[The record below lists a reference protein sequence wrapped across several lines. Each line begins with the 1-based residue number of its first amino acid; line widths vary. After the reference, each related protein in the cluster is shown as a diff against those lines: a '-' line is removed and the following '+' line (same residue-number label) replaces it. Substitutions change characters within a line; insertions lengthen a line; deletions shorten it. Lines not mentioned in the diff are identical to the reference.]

1 MLILI
6 SIIFNQLIE
15 KWREIK
21 DEEKNG
27 LLTPIIPRG
36 WTRTAAGGAGVVAT
50 GTRKQS
56 KAELAQME
64 S

>member
-1 MLILI
+1 LILI
-6 SIIFNQLIE
+6 LIIFNQLIE

-27 LLTPIIPRG
+27 RLTPIIPQG

-50 GTRKQS
+50 GTMKQEQ
-56 KAELAQME
+56 AELAQME